1 MGPNPVRVTIEN
13 NQIIVDTDDDYA
25 FTDPRWLTILENL
38 LSPFEETDL
47 SDEEIIMEAT
57 AAAQKAQDLAY
68 ERGEFIYIT
77 RETEERLRQGN
88 INLVPNPGSLN

>member
-1 MGPNPVRVTIEN
+1 MGPKPVRVSIEN
-13 NQIIVDTDDDYA
+13 NQIFVDTDDDYA
-25 FTDPRWLTILENL
+25 FTDPRWLVVLESL

-57 AAAQKAQDLAY
+57 AAAQRVQDDAY
-68 ERGEFIYIT
+68 ECGEFIYIT